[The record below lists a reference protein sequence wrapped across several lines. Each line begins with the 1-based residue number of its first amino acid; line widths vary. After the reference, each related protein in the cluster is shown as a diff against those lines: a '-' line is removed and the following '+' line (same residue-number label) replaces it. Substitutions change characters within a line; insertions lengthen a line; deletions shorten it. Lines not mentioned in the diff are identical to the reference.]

1 MPVSHK
7 HASRRPAGSG
17 RSGVCAGQADAHR
30 CWRVCGWL
38 VRQGRCPRASKRP
51 EPGLGGGLERRA
63 WRGRGQQPV

>member
-38 VRQGRCPRASKRP
+38 VRQGRCPRASNARNQ
-51 EPGLGGGLERRA
+51 GSLEA
-63 WRGRGQQPV
+63 WNAARDVGEDNSQ